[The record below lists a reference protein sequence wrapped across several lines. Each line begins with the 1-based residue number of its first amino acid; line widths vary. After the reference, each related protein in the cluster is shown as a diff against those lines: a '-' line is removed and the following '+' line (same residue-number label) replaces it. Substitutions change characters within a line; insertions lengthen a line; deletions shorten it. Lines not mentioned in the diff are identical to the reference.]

1 MQLNNFLRAA
11 TKRERAEVAAVCNGS
26 VSYLYQ
32 VAGGHRF
39 ASPRMATEIEE
50 KTRAVAADS
59 DGRLETVPRQ
69 SLVRPPEIY
78 RGVCP
83 RENRG
88 SAPVGDD

>member
-1 MQLNNFLRAA
+1 MKLNDFLRAA
-11 TKRERAEVAAVCNGS
+11 TKRERAEVAVVCNGS

-50 KTRAVAADS
+50 KTREVAADS
-59 DGRLETVPRQ
+59 GGRLETVPRQ
-69 SLVRPPEIY
+69 SLVRHPEIY

-83 RENRG
+83 REDRE
-88 SAPVGDD
+88 STPVGDG

>member
-1 MQLNNFLRAA
+1 
-11 TKRERAEVAAVCNGS
+11 
-26 VSYLYQ
+26 
-32 VAGGHRF
+32 
-39 ASPRMATEIEE
+39 MATEIEE

-69 SLVRPPEIY
+69 SLVRHPEIY